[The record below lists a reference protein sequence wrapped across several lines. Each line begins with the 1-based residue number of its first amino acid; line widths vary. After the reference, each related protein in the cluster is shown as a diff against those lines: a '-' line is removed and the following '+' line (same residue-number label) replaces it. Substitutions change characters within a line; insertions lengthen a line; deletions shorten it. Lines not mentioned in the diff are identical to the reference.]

1 MHKEEIVKELT
12 RIDEFRKSD
21 ICVDTNTLQQRF
33 TKFNKTRHLQFWHDG
48 SSISNHSHLLMTVN
62 TLYDKTIH
70 MTNEEY
76 EVKYGKK
83 VDVQS
88 EIEKPDIYILARCPG
103 DDHQL
108 MYSDCRNEYTRCLKY
123 QTDADGCELNDVVR
137 FFHGDGPAC
146 ELEAGQQKNERYPC
160 WLCAV
165 NFDLGNDLAYMYSL
179 PYLSLEDRMQKILQS
194 ECSENRIKEGKTKLY
209 KNLQKHEIIDEL
221 HQRGISFCSL
231 DKKASLEDKLIH
243 EMHGMQHFPSLM
255 QADPSITPMLEH
267 YEILGCE
274 PLHDIKHHIENMYAE
289 LPHHLNKAEKKL
301 MEETIQLS
309 LEHKDIKR
317 GIDYRTSLIKL
328 NTSLRGKI
336 DTDVFKILSTLYEIQ
351 DILYAGEME
360 RTVENILRLHNQVFL
375 HACLIK

>member
-1 MHKEEIVKELT
+1 MHREEIVKELT

-70 MTNEEY
+70 MTNEGY

-88 EIEKPDIYILARCPG
+88 EIEKPDIYILARCHG

-108 MYSDCRNEYTRCLKY
+108 MYSDCRNEDIRCLKY
-123 QTDADGCELNDVVR
+123 PTDADGCELNDVVR

-146 ELEAGQQKNERYPC
+146 ELEAGQQKNGRYPC
-160 WLCAV
+160 WLCPA
-165 NFDLGNDLAYMYSL
+165 NFDLGNDLTYMYSL
-179 PYLSLEDRMQKILQS
+179 PHLSLEDRMQKILQS

-209 KNLQKHEIIDEL
+209 KNLQKHEIIHEL

-231 DKKASLEDKLIH
+231 DKKANLEDKLIH
-243 EMHGMQHFPSLM
+243 EMHGMQRFPSLM
-255 QADPSITPMLEH
+255 H
-267 YEILGCE
+267 C
-274 PLHDIKHHIENMYAE
+274 
-289 LPHHLNKAEKKL
+289 
-301 MEETIQLS
+301 
-309 LEHKDIKR
+309 
-317 GIDYRTSLIKL
+317 
-328 NTSLRGKI
+328 
-336 DTDVFKILSTLYEIQ
+336 
-351 DILYAGEME
+351 
-360 RTVENILRLHNQVFL
+360 
-375 HACLIK
+375 